1 MKTYTTNLNSSRQ
14 LRLIHD
20 DGLAV
25 KVLERACDEIQQHPQ
40 SLPLWA
46 FRTAQWVNRG
56 RLGYREVWRRLH
68 WAALSTGAKES
79 WVDRCLYHAFAYSN
93 AFKSAPP
100 ELAALA
106 GGLR

>member
-1 MKTYTTNLNSSRQ
+1 MKSYSKRLNPSRQ

-20 DGLAV
+20 SGVAA

-56 RLGYREVWRRLH
+56 RLGYRDTWKRLQD
-68 WAALSTGAKES
+68 AAMSTGAREA
-79 WVDRCLYHAFAYSN
+79 WVDRCLYNGFALSN
-93 AFKSAPP
+93 AFKTPPP
-100 ELAALA
+100 ELAQLA